1 MMRTASRGWEKSSA
15 GIPGKKFGRGKSESN
30 GGDVKMRGPDRFTI
44 EYLAFDREQGG
55 P

>member
-15 GIPGKKFGRGKSESN
+15 GIQGKFGRGKSESN
-30 GGDVKMRGPDRFTI
+30 GGDVKMRGSDRFTI
-44 EYLAFDREQGG
+44 EYLAFDREQEG